1 MVRRANLVPPL
12 VAAKLL
18 GSPVRLQARV
28 VGLLSFLAARFEMA
42 ISCRRFTVRQRCVP
56 VVTNQIPDRTRR
68 AELGCFNFFEN
79 FCAGRACGAPVP
91 RTIRDSRSLDVAVHR
106 LHPKPGP
113 ALLRREGRRS
123 AGVPDAGGCG
133 SRSPAPPDR
142 PRAGRLCCAA
152 RSRGTRAREPG
163 KITRRTVDGVD
174 LNCCAPEKGRSGVGV
189 MTSFCMPA

>member
-1 MVRRANLVPPL
+1 MREVGGVVVRRANLVPPL

-91 RTIRDSRSLDVAVHR
+91 RTIRDSRSLDVAVHCPR
-106 LHPKPGP
+106 GKRPPEAGP
-113 ALLRREGRRS
+113 
-123 AGVPDAGGCG
+123 CT
-133 SRSPAPPDR
+133 APPG
-142 PRAGRLCCAA
+142 RAALR
-152 RSRGTRAREPG
+152 RGTRCRWVWIPIARP
-163 KITRRTVDGVD
+163 
-174 LNCCAPEKGRSGVGV
+174 S
-189 MTSFCMPA
+189 